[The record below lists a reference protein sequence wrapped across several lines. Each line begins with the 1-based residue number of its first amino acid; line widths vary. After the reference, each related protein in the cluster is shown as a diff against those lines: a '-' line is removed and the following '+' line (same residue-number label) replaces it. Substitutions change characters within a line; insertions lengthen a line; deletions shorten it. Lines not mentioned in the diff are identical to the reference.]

1 MFCNT
6 FCGLKSQS
14 QAVSDVFATMLT
26 TVSVFFILVT
36 FPFTAWICIK
46 VVQEYERAVIFRL
59 GRVVKGQAKGPGVFW
74 IIPWLDVIRKVDMR
88 TVHYD
93 MPPQEVLVMDWVPL
107 TVDAVLFYRVKRVL
121 DGTLATHTLA
131 LTPVE
136 TPGSEL
142 VCHRALDVSLQSDL
156 GVYSFTLGV
165 RRTPV

>member
-1 MFCNT
+1 METENT
-6 FCGLKSQS
+6 VKIRP
-14 QAVSDVFATMLT
+14 ARLT
-26 TVSVFFILVT
+26 FVT
-36 FPFTAWICIK
+36 ECSFVHHRFTFSC
-46 VVQEYERAVIFRL
+46 Q
-59 GRVVKGQAKGPGVFW
+59 
-74 IIPWLDVIRKVDMR
+74 
-88 TVHYD
+88 
-93 MPPQEVLVMDWVPL
+93 VLVMDWVPL